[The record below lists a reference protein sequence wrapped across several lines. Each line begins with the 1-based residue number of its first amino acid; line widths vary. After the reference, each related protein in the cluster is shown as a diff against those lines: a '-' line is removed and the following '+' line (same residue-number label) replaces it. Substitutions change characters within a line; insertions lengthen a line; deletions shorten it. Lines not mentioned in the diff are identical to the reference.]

1 MYLKRLELHGFKS
14 FAPRTILEYSPGIT
28 AIVGP
33 NGSGKCLEG
42 TSRVT
47 LADGRDIPI
56 GQLVEMT
63 LEQAHGVESLSDGA
77 LTRENPLDVRVLS
90 LNPATFRLEPRQVA
104 AFVRREAPP
113 NLLRVETRTGSR
125 VVTTPYHP
133 FFTLEH
139 GSLRALKAEELEV
152 GVRLVVPR
160 LRSVRQTVAAFAMA
174 GSPEPQPVVWRK
186 AAISDISWDEITGLE
201 EVVPDER
208 WVYDLCV
215 AGTHNFVAENFVV
228 HNSNV
233 ADGIRWVLGEQSMRQ
248 LRGKKSDDVIF
259 AGGQGRST
267 SQMAEVALVLDN
279 SNGWLPREFSEVTVS
294 RRSFRSGDSE
304 YLVNGQRVRLKD
316 VLVLLA
322 EARIGHDSYTVIGQ
336 GLVDQ
341 ALSVRAEERR
351 ALFEDAAGIRQ
362 FQVQRNEAEQRL
374 GLAESNLARLHDIIG
389 EIEPRLAPLAE
400 QARRAENWHM
410 ARDELTRLLRTWYQ
424 RQWRVVHSERLQ
436 SETAEQALSLRLEKL
451 QDALAVEDGLLE
463 QLRRQRESSLAASV
477 ALRTERGETT
487 GRWQTLERELA
498 VAGERLASLRQQ
510 EASLASEQEE
520 QEEAARAAHA
530 HVGALEAQVE
540 RAQAQTEKST
550 AALQSLERELHSA
563 RQEQDRQEARLRG
576 AQRDA
581 MSMQARLGATR
592 QDLERLQRQLADR
605 NRVLSAR
612 DETVAQALR
621 NVEVTKQQLEERQR
635 LFEETR
641 LAVESLVTRREDL
654 GREIGEGQTA
664 IEEARAAVADT
675 ERGRRAALDRLALL
689 EEWKRSLEGVD
700 AGARALLGASR
711 GDGAPPIVGMLSQL
725 ISADEGFE
733 AAVEAALGPLLHA
746 LVVRTRDEARQG
758 ADWLR
763 RNQGGWAYFL
773 WLENRSEPE
782 YSAPSMALEADNSE
796 TFGPAQGL
804 VDCDAE
810 LRPLLFSILGNTH
823 VVGDMAVAERL
834 RTHGAVPAPL
844 PLVTLGGEMVHS
856 AGWLRGGSTA
866 SLSSDSDRQSG
877 TLARERALRQLPEQ
891 IAGMDA
897 TIAELTAQAEHLVT
911 SQVGRKQR
919 DESLQ
924 KELARTEEL
933 AQELAKS
940 VTAMQREQERA
951 QSELQVNTT
960 VAEQLLAEMRS
971 IEQEVTAAGAAV
983 LEHEAAYLEAT
994 KLVDDIQT
1002 EVEETVDSN
1011 RSQQEALAAARTTAA
1026 LHQQEVT
1033 ALGQRTDQLRQQA
1046 SELGVQMGRRRQR
1059 MEAMV
1064 EQRAQLLRTTTSEEA
1079 ELAGL
1084 RERTRDLGERLRER
1098 EMQQSDLERQIQELE
1113 RAQNVERQE
1122 LARVEV
1128 EHRSSMAASQ
1138 RARDAILA
1146 LTEQMREELES
1157 DDGEDPIAM
1166 ILGQDRDG
1174 AGERL
1179 DEEEEAEGEGVE
1191 AGRLRRQIDQ
1201 LRGRMKHL
1209 GGYDPEAPAAYVELK
1224 ARYDFMSE
1232 QIKDVEQASGT
1243 LRGIITELDT
1253 TMRRQFEETF
1263 RAVNERFQRHF
1274 MTLFS
1279 GGSARLEMTAP
1290 KRQPADEGEDDETV
1304 DGVPHTAPK
1313 PSGPSGGIEVF
1324 VQIPGKKVQ
1333 DLSLL
1338 SGGERAL
1345 VSAALLFALLET
1357 NPPPFCLLD
1366 EVDAALDEANVTRF
1380 CEILKQLRAQTQF
1393 IVITHNRVTMT
1404 HADAIYG
1411 ISMGGDSVSRVLSMR
1426 LADVK

>member
-1 MYLKRLELHGFKS
+1 M
-14 FAPRTILEYSPGIT
+14 
-28 AIVGP
+28 
-33 NGSGKCLEG
+33 
-42 TSRVT
+42 
-47 LADGRDIPI
+47 
-56 GQLVEMT
+56 
-63 LEQAHGVESLSDGA
+63 
-77 LTRENPLDVRVLS
+77 
-90 LNPATFRLEPRQVA
+90 
-104 AFVRREAPP
+104 
-113 NLLRVETRTGSR
+113 
-125 VVTTPYHP
+125 
-133 FFTLEH
+133 
-139 GSLRALKAEELEV
+139 
-152 GVRLVVPR
+152 
-160 LRSVRQTVAAFAMA
+160 
-174 GSPEPQPVVWRK
+174 
-186 AAISDISWDEITGLE
+186 
-201 EVVPDER
+201 VPDEQ

-215 AGTHNFVAENFVV
+215 AETHNFVAENFVV

-316 VLVLLA
+316 VLLLLA

-374 GLAESNLARLHDIIG
+374 GLAQSNLARLHDIIG

-410 ARDELTRLLRTWYQ
+410 ARDELTRLLRTWYR
-424 RQWRVVHSERLQ
+424 RQWRVVQSERRQ
-436 SETAEQALSLRLEKL
+436 SEAAEQALAVRMEKL
-451 QDALAVEDGLLE
+451 RDALAVEDGLLE
-463 QLRRQRESSLAASV
+463 ELRRQRESVLAASST
-477 ALRTERGETT
+477 LRSERGETT
-487 GRWQTLERELA
+487 NRLQTLERELA
-498 VAGERLASLRQQ
+498 VAVERLASLRQQ
-510 EASLASEQEE
+510 EADLASEQEE
-520 QEEAARAAHA
+520 QEEAVRAAHA

-540 RAQAQTEKST
+540 RAEAQAGTST
-550 AALQSLERELHSA
+550 AALRSLERELHSA
-563 RQEQDRQEARLRG
+563 RQEQDRQEARLR
-576 AQRDA
+576 AAERDA
-581 MSMQARLGATR
+581 MSLQARLGATR
-592 QDLERLQRQLADR
+592 QDLQRLQRQLADR

-612 DETVAQALR
+612 DETVTRALR

-635 LFEETR
+635 VFEETR
-641 LAVESLVTRREDL
+641 RAVESLVTRREEL
-654 GREIGEGQTA
+654 GREIGDGQTVV
-664 IEEARAAVADT
+664 EEARAAVGDS
-675 ERGRRAALDRLALL
+675 ERDRRAALDRLALL
-689 EEWKRSLEGVD
+689 EEWKRSLEGID
-700 AGARALLGASR
+700 AGARALLGASP

-746 LVVRTRDEARQG
+746 LVVRTREEARQG
-758 ADWLR
+758 AEWLR
-763 RNQGGWAYFL
+763 GNQSGWAHFL
-773 WLENRSEPE
+773 WLENRLAPDN
-782 YSAPSMALEADNSE
+782 SAPSVAPQADNSE
-796 TFGPAQGL
+796 TFGLAQGL
-804 VDCDAE
+804 VVCDAE
-810 LRPLLFSILGNTH
+810 LRPLLFSILGNTY
-823 VVGDMAVAERL
+823 VVRDLAVIDRL
-834 RTHGAVPAPL
+834 RAHGTVSPPL
-844 PLVTLGGEMVHS
+844 PLVTLGGEMVHPG
-856 AGWLRGGSTA
+856 GWLRGGSTP
-866 SLSSDSDRQSG
+866 SLTSSPAQQSG
-877 TLARERALRQLPEQ
+877 TLARERELRQLPEQ
-891 IAGMDA
+891 IAEMDV
-897 TIAELTAQAEHLVT
+897 TIVELAARSEQLVA
-911 SQVGRKQR
+911 SQVERKQR
-919 DESLQ
+919 DEGLQ

-940 VTAMQREQERA
+940 VTAIQREEERA

-971 IEQEVTAAGAAV
+971 IEQEVAAAGTAV
-983 LEHEAAYLEAT
+983 LEQEAAYLEAT
-994 KLVDDIQT
+994 KLVDDIQG

-1026 LHQQEVT
+1026 LHQQEVS
-1033 ALGQRTDQLRQQA
+1033 ALGQRVEQLRQQA
-1046 SELGVQMGRRRQR
+1046 RELEVQMGRRRQR
-1059 MEAMV
+1059 MEAIV
-1064 EQRAQLLRTTTSEEA
+1064 EQRAQLLRITTSEESD
-1079 ELAGL
+1079 LAGL
-1084 RERTRDLGERLRER
+1084 RERARDLGERLREQETQR
-1098 EMQQSDLERQIQELE
+1098 SDQERQIQELE

-1128 EHRSSMAASQ
+1128 EHRSSVASSQ

-1157 DDGEDPIAM
+1157 GDGENSLDM
-1166 ILGQDRDG
+1166 IFGRDG
-1174 AGERL
+1174 DEAGERL
-1179 DEEEEAEGEGVE
+1179 DESEEEEPEEEGVE
-1191 AGRLRRQIDQ
+1191 AARLRRQIDQ

-1243 LRGIITELDT
+1243 LRAIIAELDT
-1253 TMRRQFEETF
+1253 TMRHQFEETF

-1279 GGSARLEMTAP
+1279 GGAARLEMTAP
-1290 KRQPADEGEDDETV
+1290 KRQPADEEEDNETP
-1304 DGVPHTAPK
+1304 DGVPHPASK

-1380 CEILKQLRAQTQF
+1380 CEILKQLRDQTQF